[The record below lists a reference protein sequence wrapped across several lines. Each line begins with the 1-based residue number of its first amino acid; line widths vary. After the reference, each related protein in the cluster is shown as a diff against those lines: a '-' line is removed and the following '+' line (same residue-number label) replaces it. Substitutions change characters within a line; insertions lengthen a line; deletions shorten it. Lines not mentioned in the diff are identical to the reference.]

1 MGGRRQYTG
10 FIDGESACL
19 QVAQERGA
27 LPRHVLQ
34 SSSDGRQSGTEKYGG
49 RHEHSFLPEHGRVR
63 KQEKICMSQMRKDT
77 SLSGYGILQ
86 ELSGHVLYI
95 HRIRKSIERHVGGIQ
110 GKEISVLPLQEG
122 TSRTGVQT
130 VPANRKVV
138 HLLKSQYH
146 GKINGSLQHLLP
158 LR

>member
-1 MGGRRQYTG
+1 
-10 FIDGESACL
+10 
-19 QVAQERGA
+19 
-27 LPRHVLQ
+27 
-34 SSSDGRQSGTEKYGG
+34 
-49 RHEHSFLPEHGRVR
+49 
-63 KQEKICMSQMRKDT
+63 MSQMRKDT
-77 SLSGYGILQ
+77 FLSGYGILQ

-95 HRIRKSIERHVGGIQ
+95 HRIRKSTERHVRGIQ

-158 LR
+158 LRQGGEDGRVHHRGTQADGDSFPARHGKILFTKN

>member
-1 MGGRRQYTG
+1 MNIRYPIYEGVYR
-10 FIDGESACL
+10 
-19 QVAQERGA
+19 
-27 LPRHVLQ
+27 
-34 SSSDGRQSGTEKYGG
+34 
-49 RHEHSFLPEHGRVR
+49 
-63 KQEKICMSQMRKDT
+63 
-77 SLSGYGILQ
+77 ILT
-86 ELSGHVLYI
+86 
-95 HRIRKSIERHVGGIQ
+95 VGGIQ

>member
-10 FIDGESACL
+10 FIDGESARL

-49 RHEHSFLPEHGRVR
+49 RHEHSHLPEHGRAR

-77 SLSGYGILQ
+77 FLSGYGILQ

-130 VPANRKVV
+130 VPASRKVV

>member
-1 MGGRRQYTG
+1 
-10 FIDGESACL
+10 
-19 QVAQERGA
+19 
-27 LPRHVLQ
+27 
-34 SSSDGRQSGTEKYGG
+34 
-49 RHEHSFLPEHGRVR
+49 
-63 KQEKICMSQMRKDT
+63 MSQMRKDT
-77 SLSGYGILQ
+77 FLSGYGILQ

-95 HRIRKSIERHVGGIQ
+95 HRIRTSTERHVGGIQ

-138 HLLKSQYH
+138 HLLKSLHH

-158 LR
+158 LRRGCVKSKNQVFFDILYKKDFISLLC

>member
-1 MGGRRQYTG
+1 
-10 FIDGESACL
+10 
-19 QVAQERGA
+19 
-27 LPRHVLQ
+27 
-34 SSSDGRQSGTEKYGG
+34 
-49 RHEHSFLPEHGRVR
+49 
-63 KQEKICMSQMRKDT
+63 MSQMRKDT
-77 SLSGYGILQ
+77 FLSGYGILQ

-95 HRIRKSIERHVGGIQ
+95 HRIRTSTERHVGGIQ

-138 HLLKSQYH
+138 HLLKSQHH

>member
-1 MGGRRQYTG
+1 
-10 FIDGESACL
+10 
-19 QVAQERGA
+19 
-27 LPRHVLQ
+27 
-34 SSSDGRQSGTEKYGG
+34 
-49 RHEHSFLPEHGRVR
+49 
-63 KQEKICMSQMRKDT
+63 MSQMRKDT